1 MADGGDRWT
10 GKAWRG
16 RSWRG
21 PVVFVSDLGLRDEF
35 VGVCHLVI
43 ARIAPDVRV
52 VDLSHGVPPH
62 DIQAGAMM
70 LANGLRFT
78 PARRGRAGDR
88 RPGRGHGAQGDR
100 GADRRRAAT
109 WSARTTGC
117 CRWRGGRW
125 AACPAVVKID
135 PAAR

>member
-1 MADGGDRWT
+1 MA
-10 GKAWRG
+10 
-16 RSWRG
+16 G

-70 LANGLRFT
+70 LANGMGT
-78 PARRGRAGDR
+78 PGRTRWPWGSWTRASARRAGRSWSGPRMGRAS
-88 RPGRGHGAQGDR
+88 
-100 GADRRRAAT
+100 
-109 WSARTTGC
+109 SAPTTAS
-117 CRWRGGRW
+117 CRSPGGRW
-125 AACPAVVKID
+125 AA
-135 PAAR
+135 